1 MTDVYLC
8 YNGKLLD
15 SFSDENTD
23 KAIRVI
29 KEAVKFEVIINN
41 DNGRYIFEVKL
52 EEANWKLK
60 RDNIEITHTAL

>member
-1 MTDVYLC
+1 MNTGDIKSMTEIFLC

-29 KEAVKFEVIINN
+29 KKGVKFEIIIHN
-41 DNGRYIFEVKL
+41 DNGRYIFEAIL
-52 EEANWKLK
+52 DEANWKLK
-60 RDNIEITHTAL
+60 NE